1 MTVPEIIVAVISII
15 IIDIVLGGDN
25 AIIIALAS
33 RALPP
38 EQRKKAIVYGTIG
51 AVVVRIAL
59 TGFALYLLKI
69 PLLQFAGGVLLVWI
83 AFKLLLEEKGVE
95 CKEGKN
101 LMDAIK
107 IIIMADVVMGVDNV
121 IAIAGAAHG
130 SLLLVILGLVISVPI
145 IVWGSTIIL
154 KWIERYPV
162 IVYIG
167 AGVLAWTA
175 GKMITADIIVY
186 REIGQYIPYFD
197 LAVPAVIL
205 LVVTG
210 TGYYINKY
218 VRCKV
223 VEKEDIH
230 PR

>member
-33 RALPP
+33 RTLPP
-38 EQRKKAIVYGTIG
+38 EKRKKAIIYGTIG
-51 AVVVRIAL
+51 AVAVRIAL

-69 PLLQFAGGVLLVWI
+69 PLLQFAGGILLVWI
-83 AFKLLLEEKGVE
+83 AFKLLLEEKNVE

-101 LMDAIK
+101 LLDAIK
-107 IIIMADVVMGVDNV
+107 IIIVADVVIGIDNV

-130 SLLLVILGLVISVPI
+130 SFMLVVLGLIVSVPI
-145 IVWGSTIIL
+145 IVWGSTFIL
-154 KWIERYPV
+154 KWLERFPV

-175 GKMITADIIVY
+175 GKMIAADVIVY

-197 LAVPAVIL
+197 LVVPAIIF

-210 TGYYINKY
+210 TGYYVNKY

-223 VEKEDIH
+223 ENKGDIQ
-230 PR
+230 